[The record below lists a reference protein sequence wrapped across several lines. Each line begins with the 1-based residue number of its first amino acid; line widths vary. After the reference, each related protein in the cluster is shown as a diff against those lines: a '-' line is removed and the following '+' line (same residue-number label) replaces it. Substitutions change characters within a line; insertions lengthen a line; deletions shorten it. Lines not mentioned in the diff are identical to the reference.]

1 MINYLPKPYG
11 DELAYSLVSRAYAQS
26 GYFHYRYFAK
36 EVFEVSTIRPDFEFL
51 NPYTHKFL
59 SLFTNYKPLADI
71 IFKHTMF
78 PYYARFMPMKKR
90 VEAFNALSA
99 FESKLFYQKLTMN
112 KSKTCDVRYLRYCP
126 LCVKEDRKQFG
137 ETYWHRVHQIRHISI
152 CPQHLC
158 FLINSNIPITSTASP
173 ILITAEDCIEDMSVR
188 HCTNI
193 VECRVVQYMAEVF
206 KAPFDLVLDI
216 KMGDYFNSKLIGTP
230 YLSQRGE
237 QRYMSKLH
245 QDYLEFYREVN
256 IEGFCERW
264 HLDKLFSSERYSA
277 FGICLMAMFLGIPPT
292 DLVAPKIPTTSP
304 PNEFDAEVF
313 RLHLQGLN
321 YAQIARQMGASY
333 NVVKSIGEGRYKKHY
348 ITKPTPK
355 KGGVKRKDWEILD
368 FQMLP
373 KVKELVT
380 QMSTLG
386 NIRPSKVSVG
396 RIERLLGLSEKQI
409 DKLPKCKKFIQ
420 EHTITQEEF
429 WAQTV
434 AWAIR
439 QLQMDVKPIHITNI
453 QKMTNMRKRHIVC
466 AVPYLSQYV
475 DKETVVLINALLI

>member
-78 PYYARFMPMKKR
+78 PYYARFMPMKKKE
-90 VEAFNALSA
+90 EAFNALSA

-173 ILITAEDCIEDMSVR
+173 ILITAEACIGDMTVNL
-188 HCTNI
+188 CNNVT
-193 VECRVVQYMAEVF
+193 ECRVAKYVAEVF
-206 KAPFDLVLDI
+206 QSPLNLDLDI
-216 KMGDYFNSKLIGTP
+216 RIGDHFNSKLIGTP
-230 YLSQRGE
+230 YISRRGE
-237 QRYMSKLH
+237 KRYMCQLH
-245 QDYLEFYREVN
+245 QDYLRYYEGVN
-256 IEGFCERW
+256 IYGFNERW
-264 HLDKLFSSERYSA
+264 HIDKLFSSERYSTY
-277 FGICLMAMFLGIPPT
+277 GICLMALFIGISPS
-292 DLVAPKIPTTSP
+292 DLVDPQIAPISP
-304 PNEFDAEVF
+304 QNDFDKQIHT
-313 RLHLQGLN
+313 LHSQGLN

-333 NVVKSIGEGRYKKHY
+333 NVVKAIGEGRYKKHY
-348 ITKPTPK
+348 ASTPNTS
-355 KGGVKRKDWEILD
+355 KGGARRKDWSALD
-368 FQMLP
+368 NEMLP
-373 KVKELVT
+373 KVKVLVE
-380 QMSTLG
+380 QMTSIG
-386 NIRPSKVSVG
+386 EVRPSKVSVG
-396 RIERLLGLSEKQI
+396 RVERLLEMKNKQMSN
-409 DKLPKCKKFIQ
+409 LPRCREYIQ
-420 EHTITQEEF
+420 EHIISQEEF

-434 AWAIR
+434 AWGVR
-439 QLQMDVKPIHITNI
+439 QLQTEAKPIHMTNI
-453 QKMTNMRKRHIVC
+453 QSVTNMRKRYVVAALPH
-466 AVPYLSQYV
+466 LNKYV
-475 DKETVVLINALLI
+475 DNDITVLINGLF